1 MYVAYV
7 LLLLILLL
15 WFWIVLQ
22 QLLAC
27 CSTQILTQFPITPP
41 PHLSLSLYRL
51 HCTKEGL
58 RIEWVGGRKSVELC
72 YNTEAE
78 TVKETASRE
87 KEEGFCILKC
97 HPDPNNCQP
106 VTCQDFLKH
115 GTERGGEEKKGSN
128 RRQTQLVEIFRKER
142 RGNWYWTVNALL
154 D

>member
-1 MYVAYV
+1 MWRTSYFF
-7 LLLLILLL
+7 
-15 WFWIVLQ
+15 WF
-22 QLLAC
+22 C
-27 CSTQILTQFPITPP
+27 CYDFELFCSSCWPAAQPRYWPNFPLPPP

-97 HPDPNNCQP
+97 HPDPDNCQP

>member
-1 MYVAYV
+1 M
-7 LLLLILLL
+7 
-15 WFWIVLQ
+15 
-22 QLLAC
+22 
-27 CSTQILTQFPITPP
+27 
-41 PHLSLSLYRL
+41 
-51 HCTKEGL
+51 
-58 RIEWVGGRKSVELC
+58 GGRKSVELC

-142 RGNWYWTVNALL
+142 RGN
-154 D
+154 